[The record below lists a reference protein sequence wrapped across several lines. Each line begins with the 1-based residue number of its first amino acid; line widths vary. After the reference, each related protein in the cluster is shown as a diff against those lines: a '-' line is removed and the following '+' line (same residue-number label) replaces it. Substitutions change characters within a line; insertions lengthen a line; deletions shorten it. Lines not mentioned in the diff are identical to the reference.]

1 MRVFVVR
8 HGESETN
15 QRGLWT
21 GWLDVPLT
29 EKGKADAEKAGAFLR
44 QISFDRIYTSDLT
57 RAGETARIA
66 IPGCQCKVTALLR
79 EINVGTLAGKPLS
92 LLTEEQRAI
101 ASKEGYRMFDGES
114 KDAFRDRISQFME
127 TLEALDCENIA
138 VFSHAGYL
146 RCFLEAIIA
155 APLPMKN
162 IRCGN
167 CTVGI
172 FEYENAKWS
181 LHSWLNLL

>member
-15 QRGLWT
+15 QNGLWT
-21 GWLDVPLT
+21 GWLDVHLT
-29 EKGKADAEKAGAFLR
+29 GKGREDAEKAGEFLR
-44 QISFDRIYTSDLT
+44 KISFDKIYASDLA
-57 RAGETARIA
+57 RAGETAQIA
-66 IPGCQCKVTALLR
+66 IPGCCCETSILLR

-92 LLTEEQRAI
+92 FLTGDQRTI
-101 ASKEGYRMFDGES
+101 ASTEGYQIFDGETRE
-114 KDAFRDRISQFME
+114 AFRNRIVQFMRM
-127 TLEALDCENIA
+127 LEGLDCENVA

-146 RCFLEAIIA
+146 RGFLETVIGV
-155 APLPMKN
+155 PLPMKN

-167 CTVGI
+167 CTIGI

-181 LHSWLNLL
+181 VHSWLNLL